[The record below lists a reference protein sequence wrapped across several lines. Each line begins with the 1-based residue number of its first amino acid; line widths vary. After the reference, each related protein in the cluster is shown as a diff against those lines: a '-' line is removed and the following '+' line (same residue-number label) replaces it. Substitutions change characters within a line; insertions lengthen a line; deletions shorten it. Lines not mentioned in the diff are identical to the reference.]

1 MELGGRRL
9 KATFNIAS
17 LRLASFLVAA
27 GAFVGLVGCA
37 TIDLA
42 PTQAPTVRIEEA
54 HLRGATR
61 VEFNADGSRIATGG
75 NDGDIRVWTVPD
87 GTRLRSMHG
96 HEGKVRGLIWM
107 DDQTLVSGAEDG
119 RLLVWDLKSEATTQS
134 AIASPITAV
143 VRIPNQDRILTGH
156 KDGRVQLWSYPQLN
170 PLAEFGMGGRVLSL
184 AMRPDGEQL
193 AASNNRGE
201 VILLTPDLGSSQ
213 HLRTAGKDAHEL
225 RYAPNGRQLAAGT
238 WFHLHFWDLSTGEL
252 TVKSTEHMGA
262 VISLDYTPDGR
273 QLVSFGRHTD
283 AKIRLLNVHSGRL
296 DRRLASHNLCG
307 YSIRVGPRGRFIATA
322 SEDESVRLYDI
333 GAAYQPTWSLQAGEE
348 IYARK

>member
-1 MELGGRRL
+1 M
-9 KATFNIAS
+9 KATVNIGS

-27 GAFVGLVGCA
+27 GSFVGPVGCA

-119 RLLVWDLKSEATTQS
+119 RLLVWDLNTEATTQS

-143 VRIPNQDRILTGH
+143 VRIPNQGRILTGH
-156 KDGRVQLWSYPQLN
+156 TDGRVRLWSYPELN
-170 PLAEFGMGGRVLSL
+170 LLAEFGMGGRVLSL
-184 AMRPDGEQL
+184 AMRPDGE
-193 AASNNRGE
+193 
-201 VILLTPDLGSSQ
+201 
-213 HLRTAGKDAHEL
+213 
-225 RYAPNGRQLAAGT
+225 
-238 WFHLHFWDLSTGEL
+238 
-252 TVKSTEHMGA
+252 
-262 VISLDYTPDGR
+262 
-273 QLVSFGRHTD
+273 
-283 AKIRLLNVHSGRL
+283 
-296 DRRLASHNLCG
+296 
-307 YSIRVGPRGRFIATA
+307 
-322 SEDESVRLYDI
+322 
-333 GAAYQPTWSLQAGEE
+333 
-348 IYARK
+348 